1 MTTARRAFTAEFKAQ
16 IVLELITGKK
26 TVAELSREH
35 SIKDNLI
42 YNWRT
47 QFVERSPRV
56 FQEEE
61 EYSAAHARIIEL
73 EQMVG
78 RLTMQM
84 EALKKASL
92 WLAPASSKSERL

>member
-47 QFVERSPRV
+47 QFVERAGRPRV
-56 FQEEE
+56 FQEEA
-61 EYSAAHARIIEL
+61 EYSAVYARNTEL
-73 EQMVG
+73 EQMIG
-78 RLTMQM
+78 RLTMQI

-92 WLAPASSKSERL
+92 WLDPASTPS